1 MRHTSRLKPG
11 RIDFVIDGRGYGFGY
26 GGGYG
31 DGDGDGDGSGNG
43 SGNGSGW
50 SEMIL

>member
-1 MRHTSRLKPG
+1 M
-11 RIDFVIDGRGYGFGY
+11 IDGQDSDYRS
-26 GGGYG
+26 
-31 DGDGDGDGSGNG
+31 GSGSG